1 MTTVNEQQTD
11 NERRTLYIVAGV
23 IALVLLVIALFSY
36 RSKEASEQAD
46 QKANQLI
53 AALTAAGA
61 PTPQKD
67 MIVRVLGD
75 DGGAICEDPNGALSR
90 ATVLNRLMNGAGG
103 PGMRPIIAD
112 NRMVKADLLVI
123 QVYCPDEL
131 PSFQEFIDRL
141 KTDVTVRS

>member
-1 MTTVNEQQTD
+1 MTTVTEQSTD
-11 NERRTLYIVAGV
+11 TERRTIYIVAGV
-23 IALVLLVIALFSY
+23 VVLVLLVIALFSY

-61 PTPQKD
+61 PTPHKD
-67 MIVRVLGD
+67 MIVRTLGD
-75 DGGAICEDPNGALSR
+75 DGGAICADPNGALNR
-90 ATVLNRLMNGAGG
+90 ATLLGSLMNGAGG

-112 NRMVKADLLVI
+112 NRMVKGAVLII

-131 PSFQEFIDRL
+131 PSFQEFVNNLSFDNTIRG
-141 KTDVTVRS
+141 